1 MKFFFEVFNVIIN
14 RLSSLLNLQ
23 DSSFFSVEL
32 SDDKIKSRIVIN
44 FSTLA
49 DEVIDHVLVVGEV
62 VVDLVQLL
70 LVFSQ
75 KLYLS
80 SYFVS

>member
-32 SDDKIKSRIVIN
+32 SDDKIESRIVIN